1 MNKPILTAILS
12 ALLCPA
18 AAWASDYTFMR
29 PCPRANAMGSAF
41 STVEGDAC
49 AVFYNPAALTTLE
62 NLEVRFDTARRLSG
76 DSPAGEVSGAY
87 IRPVPD
93 TDNKVAGLGF
103 YSIRQKGSL
112 GLDSLSFSLGN
123 RTKIKY
129 LQQPLYYGGGVKLVS
144 VRDAE
149 KSHIG
154 IGVDAG
160 ILLHGSGGLRTSLV
174 LSDLVFGAGKSL
186 TSITLGNSYR
196 VKKTLLLADLRAR
209 GSYSE
214 LFLGAE
220 HPLFNGLAAA
230 RAGKGVSMGGGGDYL
245 ALGLGVN
252 TLPWTLDLAWS
263 IPWAGYNRNAGYY
276 GLSASYRFGSETF
289 SEKLVGDA
297 SKEADELK
305 NQIDDLRA
313 QKANLDSAIAAA
325 RVNKSIVETDVTLL
339 QSRMRELEGNLK
351 ALEVQILEA
360 QYRKDAPKPP
370 QKKYA
375 PPPPE
380 RWPKYHKAAAGD
392 TLRSIA
398 GRYYG
403 NPSLWELIY
412 DANEKNISKGAP
424 VEGATLVIPPPPAGN
439 K

>member
-1 MNKPILTAILS
+1 MNKTILTALAT
-12 ALLCPA
+12 ALLWPA
-18 AAWASDYTFMR
+18 AAGASDYTFMR

-49 AVFYNPAALTTLE
+49 AVFYNPANLTTLE
-62 NLEVRFDTARRLSG
+62 NLEVRFETGRRLAG
-76 DSPAGEVSGAY
+76 EFPAGEAAGAY

-93 TDNKVAGLGF
+93 TENKVAGLGF
-103 YSIRQKGSL
+103 YSIRQKGGL
-112 GLDSLSFSLGN
+112 GLDSLSFSLGD
-123 RTKIKY
+123 RKTIKY
-129 LQQPLYYGGGVKLVS
+129 LQQPLFYGFGVKLVS
-144 VRDAE
+144 LRDAE

-160 ILLHGSGGLRTSLV
+160 VQLHGSGGLRTSLV

-186 TSITLGNSYR
+186 AGITLGNSYT

-220 HPLFNGLAAA
+220 HPLFNGLLQA
-230 RAGKGVSMGGGGDYL
+230 RAGKGVALGGGQYL

-252 TLPWTLDLAWS
+252 TLPWTIDMTWS
-263 IPWAGYNRNAGYY
+263 IPWSGYHQNSGYY
-276 GLSASYRFGSETF
+276 GLSAAYRFGSETF

-297 SKEADELK
+297 SREADDLK
-305 NQIDDLRA
+305 NQIDDLRL
-313 QKANLDSAIAAA
+313 QKANLDGAVAAG
-325 RVNKSIVETDVTLL
+325 RVNKNIIETDVTLM
-339 QSRMRELEGNLK
+339 QSRLRELESNLK
-351 ALEVQILEA
+351 ELQIQILEA
-360 QYRKDAPKPP
+360 EYRKDAPKPP
-370 QKKYA
+370 QKRYS

-392 TLRSIA
+392 TLRSVA
-398 GRYYG
+398 GKYYG

-412 DANEKNISKGAP
+412 DANQKHIFKGAP
-424 VEGATLVIPPPPAGN
+424 AEGATLVIPPPPSG
-439 K
+439 KK